1 MAYPYIRIL
10 LMVAIAVVVIAVIV
24 IVAKKLKGSKTT
36 DFSFP
41 VPPAETPTPSPS
53 TSTSTSTSPRT
64 STIFING
71 GAPASGNIMGKI
83 SVDGNSLT
91 VRYTDAP
98 VEITIPVG
106 RHHVVVE
113 GGVAGDARID
123 RAMEFGVSDVW
134 TVDLPGG
141 DDADVIRHQMIDY
154 STYRQALRDSNF
166 RVTKREL

>member
-1 MAYPYIRIL
+1 MSYPYMRIL
-10 LMVAIAVVVIAVIV
+10 LMLVVAVAVVAVIV
-24 IVAKKLKGSKTT
+24 IIVKKCKGNGTAT
-36 DFSFP
+36 EFS
-41 VPPAETPTPSPS
+41 VPAEPPEEASSSHT
-53 TSTSTSTSPRT
+53 PRT

-83 SVDGNSLT
+83 SVDGKDLT

-98 VEITIPVG
+98 LEITIPVG

-123 RAMEFGVSDVW
+123 RFMDFDILDVW

-141 DDADVIRHQMIDY
+141 NDADVIRHQMIGY
-154 STYRQALRDSNF
+154 SEYKRALRESDF

>member
-1 MAYPYIRIL
+1 MTYFDMRKILAMAVVL
-10 LMVAIAVVVIAVIV
+10 IAVVAVIGI
-24 IVAKKLKGSKTT
+24 IVKLVKKAKGGAAAVVPAFDRGTDTSATT
-36 DFSFP
+36 SNSDS
-41 VPPAETPTPSPS
+41 
-53 TSTSTSTSPRT
+53 T

-91 VRYTDAP
+91 VRYSDAP
-98 VEITIPVG
+98 LEITIPAG

-123 RAMEFGVSDVW
+123 RLIDFGILDVW

-141 DDADVIRHQMIDY
+141 NDADVIRHQMIGY
-154 STYRQALRDSNF
+154 SEYKQALRDANF
-166 RVTKREL
+166 HVTKREL

>member
-1 MAYPYIRIL
+1 MHYPYLRIL
-10 LMVAIAVVVIAVIV
+10 LVLVVIAAVIGI
-24 IVAKKLKGSKTT
+24 IVKIVKKAKGGAAAAIPAFDRGTDTPATT
-36 DFSFP
+36 SDSD
-41 VPPAETPTPSPS
+41 S
-53 TSTSTSTSPRT
+53 T

-98 VEITIPVG
+98 LEIIIPAG

-123 RAMEFGVSDVW
+123 RFMDFGILDVW

-141 DDADVIRHQMIDY
+141 NDADVIRHQMIGY
-154 STYRQALRDSNF
+154 SEYKQALRDSNF
-166 RVTKREL
+166 HVTKREL

>member
-1 MAYPYIRIL
+1 MSYFDMRKILAMAVVL
-10 LMVAIAVVVIAVIV
+10 IAVVAVIAIIV
-24 IVAKKLKGSKTT
+24 KIVKKAKAGAAAAIPAFDRGTDTSATTSGS
-36 DFSFP
+36 DS
-41 VPPAETPTPSPS
+41 
-53 TSTSTSTSPRT
+53 T

-83 SVDGNSLT
+83 TVDGKSLT

-98 VEITIPVG
+98 LEITIPTG

-123 RAMEFGVSDVW
+123 RVMEFGILDVW

-141 DDADVIRHQMIDY
+141 NDADVIRHQMIGY
-154 STYRQALRDSNF
+154 SEYKQALRDSNF
-166 RVTKREL
+166 HVTKREL